1 MSDGT
6 VLPLPKFHKAKP
18 GQKVVYGIRPEHLTL
33 GKGSKAEVN
42 VVEPTGPEMHIYA
55 ELGGQE
61 ICAITNERVALARGQ
76 HIELGPRIEKVHL
89 FDIETGKA
97 LA

>member
-1 MSDGT
+1 M
-6 VLPLPKFHKAKP
+6 HKAKI
-18 GQKVVYGIRPEHLTL
+18 GAKVAYGIRPEHFTF
-33 GKGSKAEVN
+33 GSGVPAKVV

-61 ICAITNERVALARGQ
+61 ICAITQDRMSLSRDEIFQLQ
-76 HIELGPRIEKVHL
+76 PRLDKVHL
-89 FDIETGKA
+89 FDVESGKA